1 MNEDLVQIV
10 KCYATRP
17 HAEFSSLLLGKSKD
31 NLISVFTDL
40 LTNYI
45 NDKNS
50 SSLREF
56 VTVSIAGYKHNPNK
70 LGYNGFKHDSG
81 ISGTPIA
88 CEAKPKNIRSV
99 DYDLKKTKP
108 KFNGEGGFNDYTPER
123 LKKDKK
129 VNLNLLSSGFL
140 DGELV
145 YILEF
150 PFSAIS
156 KRLQEQLPKV
166 RKVGE
171 YKRMANFNFSHYTKI
186 KALKVIYL
194 NKGTLLKSEKY
205 FNRTF
210 FKFLKS
216 KKDIR

>member
-1 MNEDLVQIV
+1 MYLVYNGFMNEDLVQIV

-99 DYDLKKTKP
+99 DYDLKKTKS
-108 KFNGEGGFNDYTPER
+108 KLNGEGGFNDYTPER

-129 VNLNLLSSGFL
+129 ENLNLLSSGFI
-140 DGELV
+140 DGELH

-150 PFSAIS
+150 PFSAVYE
-156 KRLQEQLPKV
+156 RLKKQLPEKRV
-166 RKVGE
+166 TGT
-171 YKRMANFNFSHYTKI
+171 YTRMASFNFSHY
-186 KALKVIYL
+186 
-194 NKGTLLKSEKY
+194 
-205 FNRTF
+205 
-210 FKFLKS
+210 
-216 KKDIR
+216 KD